1 MIYDCIIV
9 GAGASGLFAG
19 ARFDTAAE
27 GRQAGAASPAP
38 QAAPR
43 MAAPASSC
51 PAKIQLAGNRSTGS
65 RPSSCPAKSQPV
77 GNRPTGSRPS
87 SQPAK
92 HRPAGLI
99 LEKTGRAGTKL
110 LMSGGGQCNI
120 THGGSIK
127 DFIDRYGKKGGR
139 IRSCLYKHN
148 NLELISFLEKNGIPT
163 VTQEEDGRVF
173 PASRKAQDIR
183 DLLVR
188 KSQENGFEI
197 AYDQEV
203 TGIRRISAE
212 EITDRRAHSSNFDP
226 ACDANDHDPSSE
238 SSHPHSDTSTSGC
251 WEIITNKTTFRAKT
265 IILASGGCSYPGTG
279 SDGQLF
285 SVLQRDLD
293 LEMTPLQPALTS
305 IRVQNYPYAKLSGIS
320 FKDCRIRVLRA
331 QKKIAEEKG
340 GLLFTHKDFSG
351 PAILNISNFAQPGD
365 TLVIDY
371 LIAPRDEIAAK
382 LQKSAEKS
390 HSGLPAIL
398 SDTFHLPKRFSQ
410 LLVSRTGNSTK
421 ALAATLT
428 GEEFQIAS
436 LSGFE
441 KAMTTAGGIAL
452 SQIDLKTMELKNHS
466 RIFVCG
472 EMIDIDG
479 STGGYNLQFAYSS
492 GCTAAESAIRLI

>member
-27 GRQAGAASPAP
+27 GRQAGAASPSQ

-51 PAKIQLAGNRSTGS
+51 PAK
-65 RPSSCPAKSQPV
+65 SQPA

-87 SQPAK
+87 SCPTK

-203 TGIRRISAE
+203 TGIHRISAE

-251 WEIITNKTTFRAKT
+251 WEITTNKTTFRAKT

-305 IRVQNYPYAKLSGIS
+305 IRVQNYPYTKLSGIS

-390 HSGLPAIL
+390 HSGLPAVL

-421 ALAATLT
+421 ALAAALT
-428 GEEFQIAS
+428 GEEFQITS

-466 RIFVCG
+466 GIFVCG

-492 GCTAAESAIRLI
+492 GCTAAESAIRLL

>member
-19 ARFDTAAE
+19 ARFDTAA
-27 GRQAGAASPAP
+27 
-38 QAAPR
+38 
-43 MAAPASSC
+43 
-51 PAKIQLAGNRSTGS
+51 
-65 RPSSCPAKSQPV
+65 
-77 GNRPTGSRPS
+77 
-87 SQPAK
+87 K
-92 HRPAGLI
+92 HCPAGLI

-226 ACDANDHDPSSE
+226 ACDANDHDSSSE
-238 SSHPHSDTSTSGC
+238 SSHPHSDTSISGC
-251 WEIITNKTTFRAKT
+251 WEITTNKTTFRAKT

-293 LEMTPLQPALTS
+293 LEMTRCSPP
-305 IRVQNYPYAKLSGIS
+305 
-320 FKDCRIRVLRA
+320 
-331 QKKIAEEKG
+331 
-340 GLLFTHKDFSG
+340 
-351 PAILNISNFAQPGD
+351 
-365 TLVIDY
+365 
-371 LIAPRDEIAAK
+371 
-382 LQKSAEKS
+382 
-390 HSGLPAIL
+390 
-398 SDTFHLPKRFSQ
+398 
-410 LLVSRTGNSTK
+410 
-421 ALAATLT
+421 
-428 GEEFQIAS
+428 
-436 LSGFE
+436 
-441 KAMTTAGGIAL
+441 
-452 SQIDLKTMELKNHS
+452 
-466 RIFVCG
+466 
-472 EMIDIDG
+472 
-479 STGGYNLQFAYSS
+479 
-492 GCTAAESAIRLI
+492 